1 MKLQKPKTLVAS
13 IFLLCSIHASA
24 QMQMQAKPYQEAK
37 QEIQFSIGE
46 AKPVAPV
53 AVAPAPTPVATLTLL
68 KSKPLDAQF
77 KAYAEKTGWTL
88 IWTASSYVLDN
99 DTTIQ
104 GDFEAALTSFLT
116 SANASGSRL
125 RAAFYRGNKTV
136 RVEEF

>member
-1 MKLQKPKTLVAS
+1 MKFQNPKPITAGV
-13 IFLLCSIHASA
+13 FLLCSIHANA
-24 QMQMQAKPYQEAK
+24 QIQMEAMPYQSPK
-37 QEIQFSIGE
+37 PDIQFSIGE

-53 AVAPAPTPVATLTLL
+53 SLAPAPPPVATLTLL
-68 KSKPLDAQF
+68 KGKALATQF
-77 KAYAEKTGWTL
+77 SAYAEQTGWTL
-88 IWTASSYVLDN
+88 IWKASDYVLDH